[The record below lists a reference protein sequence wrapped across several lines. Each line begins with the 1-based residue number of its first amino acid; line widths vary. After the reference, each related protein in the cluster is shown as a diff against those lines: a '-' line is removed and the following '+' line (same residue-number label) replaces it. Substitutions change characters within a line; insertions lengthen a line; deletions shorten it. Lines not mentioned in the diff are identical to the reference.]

1 MEEHENKQSDKV
13 IISPFWTT
21 PVLTGVLIA
30 TINFFCTDEE
40 WKKYL
45 TFLAPCVAS
54 IIAYILQYMFAIF
67 LYSPRDFVIDKKLKR
82 DEKVL
87 VRQLK
92 DAKKNPDLYKQ
103 EEIEDIRNNLAETR
117 KSRSQQGRS
126 SLPLK

>member
-45 TFLAPCVAS
+45 TFLAPFAAS
-54 IIAYILQYMFAIF
+54 IIAYSLQYLFAIF
-67 LYSPRDFVIDKKLKR
+67 MYSPEDFARDKKLKR
-82 DEKVL
+82 DEKL
-87 VRQLK
+87 LCQQLTEAGNTPSLYT
-92 DAKKNPDLYKQ
+92 AK
-103 EEIEDIRNNLAETR
+103 EIEDIRNNLAETR
-117 KSRSQQGRS
+117 KLRSQQGRS